1 MIILISLQLSRGG
14 WEGRHIEDF
23 AFIGDIGAC
32 AYCQDASDKD
42 DDMAM
47 MVMMKVRCDI
57 DPVKNERILSQYL
70 CSLHLQND
78 MKRKQ
83 SNEKERNIISDNKP
97 LTFSCLL

>member
-1 MIILISLQLSRGG
+1 MIILISLQLSRGEG
-14 WEGRHIEDF
+14 RMGGRHIEDF

-57 DPVKNERILSQYL
+57 DPVRNERILSQYL

-78 MKRKQ
+78 MKRQ
-83 SNEKERNIISDNKP
+83 Q
-97 LTFSCLL
+97 

>member
-14 WEGRHIEDF
+14 WGGRHIEDF

-47 MVMMKVRCDI
+47 MVIKVRCDI
-57 DPVKNERILSQYL
+57 DPVRNGRILSQYL

-83 SNEKERNIISDNKP
+83 SNEKERNIISVNKP